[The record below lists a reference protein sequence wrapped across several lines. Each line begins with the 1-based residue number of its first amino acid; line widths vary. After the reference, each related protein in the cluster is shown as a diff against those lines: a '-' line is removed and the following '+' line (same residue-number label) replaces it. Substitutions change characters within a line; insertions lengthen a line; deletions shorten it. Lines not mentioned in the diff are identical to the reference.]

1 MGQDEILKTLRK
13 NQNWMTIKELIEGTG
28 LKKNCIQTSCRKLY
42 ETRFADRKV
51 VDINPTTYA
60 YKIIKK

>member
-1 MGQDEILKTLRK
+1 
-13 NQNWMTIKELIEGTG
+13 MTIKELIEETG
-28 LKKNCIQTSCRKLY
+28 LEKSCIQTSCRKLY

-51 VDINPTTYA
+51 ADTNPTTYA